1 MFLNSNPFDKLYWLC
16 ITSLV
21 SIISFYFFWISG
33 FNYFFD
39 DVYTY
44 LSYSESLYHFGYVKD
59 LTTIPPT
66 PPITTQNGVV
76 LIYTLL
82 NYVTN
87 DMTTKMHIVSFI
99 LTINLIVCYFLIY
112 KIGLLLDISKN
123 VLYVLI
129 VALVFNFYFYGYY
142 VVPTNDGFYIS
153 SFLFSL
159 YLFLKL
165 FINNNTNYWIT
176 LLIIALLVPL
186 FRLQGLIVYIA
197 ALLSFFII
205 KKDYKNS
212 FVIFIYIFLSFLV
225 VKLSIKLLID
235 DTSGLEELSKML
247 IFYHLETFYDSFQ
260 EILANAI
267 PSMFLN
273 FPASHFHSE
282 TFGYVKILFSTLM
295 LIFLIAIFIES
306 FKKKNLIIFTIV
318 LIVFGNFAAL
328 ILFNVIIDRYIYINT
343 ILVILLSFFYM
354 REKYHMYFAVAI
366 LLFSLLSFGARIYY
380 KQYDSINVLNN
391 IDYIDSAYKSYNLIS
406 QFPRQTY
413 FYLQKQ
419 SISNPQY
426 IDTNLPILIIGDE
439 KFTNH
444 QIGILIKNKN
454 KIITK
459 KQLALIWKKENTLY
473 NTTELY
479 VKKGQ

>member
-1 MFLNSNPFDKLYWLC
+1 MFSDKVYWLLV
-16 ITSLV
+16 IILV

-39 DVYTY
+39 DVYVY
-44 LSYSESLYHFGYVKD
+44 LSYSESLYNLGYVQD

-66 PPITTQNGVV
+66 APITTQNGVV
-76 LIYTLL
+76 LLYTIL

-87 DMTTKMHIVSFI
+87 DMLTKMQIVSFI
-99 LTINLIVCYFLIY
+99 LTINLMICYLLIY
-112 KIGLLLDISKN
+112 KIGLLLNISKN
-123 VLYVLI
+123 VLYILI
-129 VALVFNFYFYGYY
+129 VALIFNFYFYGYY
-142 VVPTNDGFYIS
+142 VTPTNDGFYIS
-153 SFLFSL
+153 LLLLSL

-165 FINNNTNYWIT
+165 SIKNNTNYWMI
-176 LLIIALLVPL
+176 LLVIALLVPM

-197 ALLSFFII
+197 ALISFFII
-205 KKDYKNS
+205 QKEYKKS
-212 FVIFIYIFLSFLV
+212 FIIFIYIVLSFLA

-267 PSMFLN
+267 PSIFLN
-273 FPASHFHSE
+273 FPASNFNSDA
-282 TFGYVKILFSTLM
+282 FVYIKILFSALVF
-295 LIFLIAIFIES
+295 IFLIAIFIES
-306 FKKKNLIIFTIV
+306 FKKKNLIVFTIV

-328 ILFNVIIDRYIYINT
+328 ILFNVIIDRYIYINA
-343 ILVILLSFFYM
+343 IFIILLSLFYM
-354 REKYHMYFAVAI
+354 KRIYHMYFVVGF
-366 LLFSLLSFGARIYY
+366 LLLSLLSFGARIYY
-380 KQYDSINVLNN
+380 KQYDSINVINN
-391 IDYIDSAYKSYNLIS
+391 IDYIDSTYKSYNLIS

-413 FYLQKQ
+413 FYLRKQ
-419 SISNPQY
+419 SILNQQY

-444 QIGILIKNKN
+444 QIEILIQKKN

-459 KQLALIWKKENTLY
+459 KQLTLIWKKENTLY

-479 VKKGQ
+479 IKDNDDW